1 MTLKLRTEN
10 ASSSKSP
17 IGVSNATFDEIE
29 EFPSAK
35 KSTKCFSG
43 YKNNEDITPQC
54 IFLPKL
60 SGYIKSL
67 YDIKI
72 QSSFFIEKIQ

>member
-43 YKNNEDITPQC
+43 YKNNEDITP
-54 IFLPKL
+54 
-60 SGYIKSL
+60 
-67 YDIKI
+67 
-72 QSSFFIEKIQ
+72 

>member
-1 MTLKLRTEN
+1 MTLKLGTEN
-10 ASSSKSP
+10 VSSSKSP
-17 IGVSNATFDEIE
+17 ISVSNATFDEIE

-43 YKNNEDITPQC
+43 YKKDATSYC

-67 YDIKI
+67 HDIKI